1 VAESAKGKWARV
13 HSALRRRRLPSR
25 QDIIDAP
32 RMGDPKM
39 GPPEIQAHIAALL
52 AGEVGARRGPRQ
64 KPFDQVLFEDEYL
77 IRRVDRARQEFKAKG
92 ARAAQQLAFAQVAP
106 EFGWQDG
113 DTASTMYRRAKR
125 TYSRLPTPTPR
136 LNRSFARTAGPRSR
150 GTINSGIYCHRNS
163 KGAGG

>member
-1 VAESAKGKWARV
+1 MAESAKGKWARV

-25 QDIIDAP
+25 QDIIGAL

-77 IRRVDRARQEFKAKG
+77 IRRVDRGRQEFKAKG
-92 ARAAQQLAFAQVAP
+92 ARTAQQPGLRAGCPGVRLARWRHCQHHVPPRQTPAFLDVANTDA
-106 EFGWQDG
+106 EIEQILRENG
-113 DTASTMYRRAKR
+113 
-125 TYSRLPTPTPR
+125 
-136 LNRSFARTAGPRSR
+136 
-150 GTINSGIYCHRNS
+150 
-163 KGAGG
+163 